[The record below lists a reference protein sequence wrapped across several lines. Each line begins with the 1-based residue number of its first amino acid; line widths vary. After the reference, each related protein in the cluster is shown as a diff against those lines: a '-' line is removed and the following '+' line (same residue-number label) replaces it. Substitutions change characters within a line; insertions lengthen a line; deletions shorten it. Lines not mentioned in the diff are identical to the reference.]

1 MVFRLIGIVLEL
13 LWAIAR
19 REVEIDSLKK
29 RADKSE
35 EQLKTR
41 SEKVRE
47 LQSRI
52 TALESRREFDVERIK
67 ALEARRDFHS
77 EQIARLERW
86 RDFNTDNPK
95 PRINEVPLKSEPT
108 PESEDRPEK
117 TLSELLQEVTDDAIR
132 QRQAVVAAAKT
143 ATEANPTDN

>member
-1 MVFRLIGIVLEL
+1 MVFRLIGVVLEL

-29 RADKSE
+29 RADKTE
-35 EQLKTR
+35 EQLRTR

-52 TALESRREFDVERIK
+52 AILESKRESDVERIK

-86 RDFNTDNPK
+86 RDSSANNPK
-95 PRINEVPLKSEPT
+95 PRTDDVPMKVAPT

-132 QRQAVVAAAKT
+132 QRQAVIAAAKA
-143 ATEANPTDN
+143 ATGNQHN